1 MAIRTTQMN
10 VDVEASWSLW
20 MDVPA
25 PFCDRMPND
34 VAADILV
41 IGAGIAGL
49 SAAYELMKQG
59 RDVVVVDRGKF
70 GRGQTA
76 RTSAHLAF
84 ECDDYYDELIKM
96 LGEDAARQYW
106 QSQSAAVDR
115 IEAIVATEEI
125 DCDFARVDGYFVPA
139 KSEDTKY
146 LEDELKAVHAI
157 GYNDVTWVEA
167 GQVPGARDVPGLRFP
182 RQARFHP
189 LKYLNGLVDAL
200 KAGGAHLYEDV
211 AVQNLKE
218 KDGKV
223 TANLEDGRH
232 IVARQVVVATN
243 TPFHLMIP
251 VHTKQA
257 PYRTY
262 VVALSVEKGSVP
274 DILLWDTLEPGYHY
288 VRIQPGA
295 DHDILI
301 VGGED
306 HKTGEEDDGDARLDA
321 LEAWARQRYPSVRA
335 RLVGWSG
342 QVYEPADF
350 APYIGKS
357 PDYDNVYLVTGDS
370 GEGLTTGAAAGL
382 ILRDLLE
389 GRENPWAG
397 LYEPKRKPSRPTTV
411 GDYVMEN
418 LTVVKSVAE
427 HVLPAGNHEHDG
439 EVEVSSL
446 DDIRPGQ
453 GALCRHGLGKV
464 AAYRD
469 AAGQLHVCS
478 ATCTHAGCIVH
489 WNSFESCW
497 DCPCHGSQFDINGQ
511 VLQGP
516 AVNPLARVEV

>member
-1 MAIRTTQMN
+1 MN
-10 VDVEASWSLW
+10 VDVEASWSFW

-25 PFCDRMPND
+25 PFCDTLPND
-34 VAADILV
+34 VAADVLV

-49 SAAYELMKQG
+49 STAYELMKQG

-84 ECDDYYDELIKM
+84 ECDDYYDELIKV
-96 LGEDAARQYW
+96 LGKDAARQYYE
-106 QSQSAAVDR
+106 SQAAAVDR
-115 IEAIVATEEI
+115 IEAIVAAEGM
-125 DCDFARVDGYFVPA
+125 DCDFARVDGYFVPV
-139 KSEDTKY
+139 KIEDVKY
-146 LEDELKAVHAI
+146 LKDELDAVHSI
-157 GYNDVTWVEA
+157 GYGDVSWVES
-167 GQVPGARDVPGLRFP
+167 GQVPGQPTVPGLRFP

-189 LKYLNGLVDAL
+189 LKYLNGLVEAL
-200 KAGGAHLYEDV
+200 KAGGAHLYEDAPV
-211 AVQNLKE
+211 EKLVE

-223 TANLEDGRH
+223 TANVEGGRH

-243 TPFHLMIP
+243 TPFHLTIP
-251 VHTKQA
+251 MHTKQA

-288 VRIQPGA
+288 VRIQPGT

-306 HKTGEEDDGDARLDA
+306 HKSGEADDGDARLDR
-321 LEAWARQRYPSVRA
+321 LEAWARQHYPTVRS

-357 PDYDNVYLVTGDS
+357 PDYDNVFLVTGDS

-389 GRENPWAG
+389 GRDNPWTA
-397 LYEPKRKPSRPTTV
+397 LYEPERKPMSPSTV
-411 GDYVMEN
+411 GDYIMEN
-418 LTVVKSVAE
+418 MTVAKSMAE

-439 EVEVSSL
+439 EVEVGSL
-446 DDIRPGQ
+446 DDIKPGH

-469 AAGQLHVCS
+469 AGGQLHLCS

-489 WNSFESCW
+489 WNSFETCW
-497 DCPCHGSQFDINGQ
+497 DCPCHGSQFDINGS

-516 AVNPLARVEV
+516 AIHPLAKIEA

>member
-1 MAIRTTQMN
+1 MN

-25 PFCDRMPND
+25 PFCERMPND
-34 VAADILV
+34 VAADVLV

-49 SAAYELMKQG
+49 SVAYELMTQG
-59 RDVVVVDRGKF
+59 RDVVVVDRGKL

-96 LGEDAARQYW
+96 LGEDAARQYY

-115 IEAIVATEEI
+115 IEAIALAEGI

-139 KSEDTKY
+139 KPEDTKY
-146 LEDELKAVHAI
+146 LEDELAAVHRI
-157 GYNDVTWVEA
+157 GFDDVTMVEA
-167 GQVPGARDVPGLRFP
+167 GQVPGQPAVPGLRFP

-189 LKYLNGLVDAL
+189 LKYLNGLIDAL
-200 KAGGAHLYEDV
+200 KAGGAHLYEDE
-211 AVQNLKE
+211 AVEKLTE

-223 TANLEDGRH
+223 TAHLVDGRH

-243 TPFHLMIP
+243 TPFHLRIP
-251 VHTKQA
+251 MHTKQA
-257 PYRTY
+257 PYRSY

-288 VRIQPGA
+288 VRLQPGS

-306 HKTGEEDDGDARLDA
+306 HKSGEADDGDARLDA
-321 LEAWARQRYPSVRA
+321 LEAWARQHYPSVRS

-350 APYIGKS
+350 APYIGQS
-357 PDYDNVYLVTGDS
+357 PDYDHVFLVTGDS

-382 ILRDLLE
+382 ILRDLMA
-389 GRENPWAG
+389 GRDNPWAP

-411 GDYVMEN
+411 GDYLMEN
-418 LTVVKSVAE
+418 LTVAKSVAE
-427 HVLPAGNHEHDG
+427 HILPAGNHDHDG
-439 EVEVSSL
+439 EVEVASL

-453 GALCRHGLGKV
+453 GALTRHGLGKV

-469 AAGQLHVCS
+469 PAGQLHACS

-489 WNSFESCW
+489 WNSFETCW

-516 AVNPLARVEV
+516 AVHPLHKVDVSG

>member
-1 MAIRTTQMN
+1 MN

-25 PFCDRMPND
+25 PFCERMPND
-34 VAADILV
+34 VAADVLV

-49 SAAYELMKQG
+49 SSAYELMKQG

-84 ECDDYYDELIKM
+84 ACDDYYDELIRM
-96 LGEDAARQYW
+96 LGQDAARQYY

-115 IEAIVATEEI
+115 IEAIAAAEGI
-125 DCDFARVDGYFVPA
+125 ACDFARVDGYFVPA
-139 KSEDTKY
+139 KIEDVKY
-146 LEDELKAVHAI
+146 LKDELDAVHRI
-157 GYNDVTWVEA
+157 GYTDVTWVES
-167 GQVPGARDVPGLRFP
+167 GGVPGHPTLPALRFP

-200 KAGGAHLYEDV
+200 KAGGAHLYEDI
-211 AVQNLKE
+211 AVENLKE

-243 TPFHLMIP
+243 TPFHLTIP
-251 VHTKQA
+251 MHTKQA
-257 PYRTY
+257 PYRSY
-262 VVALSVEKGSVP
+262 VVALSVEKGAVP

-306 HKTGEEDDGDARLDA
+306 HKSGEADDGEARLDA
-321 LEAWARQRYPSVRA
+321 LEAWARERYPGIRA

-357 PDYDNVYLVTGDS
+357 PEYDNVYLVTGDS

-389 GRENPWAG
+389 GRENPWAD
-397 LYEPKRKPSRPTTV
+397 LYEPRRKPARPTTV
-411 GDYVMEN
+411 GDYIMEN
-418 LTVVKSVAE
+418 LTVATSVAE
-427 HVLPAGNHEHDG
+427 HILPAGNHEHDG
-439 EVEVSSL
+439 EVEVGSF
-446 DDIRPGQ
+446 DDIKPEQ

-469 AAGQLHVCS
+469 AGGRLHVCS
-478 ATCTHAGCIVH
+478 ATCTHAGCVVH
-489 WNSFESCW
+489 WNSFERCW

-516 AVNPLARVEV
+516 AVKPLGKVEV